1 MRDEFSENTK
11 KILSWRV
18 GGICSNPNC
27 KVSTLGPQSNSS
39 KVTNIGVAAHITAAS
54 EDGPRYDAALTSA
67 GRKSPENG
75 IWLCQNC
82 AKLIDS
88 DPTKYPLELII
99 EWKNEAESAALMR
112 LGARLEHDHHTSFSK
127 EQFEILYFA
136 ADDGTIMVT
145 RANQIG
151 TVVQAGTQE
160 LGAYDS
166 ESSARY
172 QEALEN
178 LLRKRIVKRINRE
191 VYELTGTG
199 YSIARKCKENMNGS

>member
-11 KILSWRV
+11 KVLSWRV
-18 GGICSNPNC
+18 GGLCSNPDC

-39 KVTNIGVAAHITAAS
+39 KAMNIGVAAHITAAS
-54 EDGPRYDAALTSA
+54 EDGPRYDPALGSA

-88 DPTKYPLELII
+88 DPTNYTVELIK
-99 EWKNEAESAALMR
+99 EWKREAETAAFMK
-112 LGARLEHDHHTSFSK
+112 LGACLEHDCYTSFSK
-127 EQFEILYFA
+127 EQLEILYFA

-145 RANQIG
+145 SAMKIG
-151 TVVQAGTQE
+151 TVVQAGKQE

-178 LLRKRIVKRINRE
+178 LLGKRIVKRRNRE

-199 YSIARKCKENMNGS
+199 YSLAKKCKEMMEGT